1 MELRNLS
8 DKSNVW
14 EGIMKLE
21 VKLKA
26 FVFRGRGM
34 CQRKKTVHI
43 EHSLAI
49 DVSLI
54 RILNPHWMLCGT

>member
-1 MELRNLS
+1 
-8 DKSNVW
+8 
-14 EGIMKLE
+14 MKLE